1 MNLHTD
7 KTLIRI
13 VDPDGGYR
21 QKTVSLLRREGWKVF
36 DYPDGASFLKCDDL
50 QRPGM
55 IISAEYTPQLGGL
68 ELLSILKMREV
79 DLPVV
84 LISDSND
91 VAHAVCAMK
100 SGAADYLLKTTALDC
115 LVKTV
120 SEVID
125 VYIEKLSQDVEIAK
139 FKENLHTL
147 TAREREVLELI
158 SDGLISKEISE
169 LLGITLKTVEHYRAR
184 IHAKFG
190 IDMMSKIVY
199 HFIRVRRDFE

>member
-1 MNLHTD
+1 MNMHTD
-7 KTLIRI
+7 NSLIRI
-13 VDPDGGYR
+13 VDPDPEYR
-21 QKTVSLLRREGWKVF
+21 QKTVSLLQGEGWEVSA
-36 DYPDGASFLKCDDL
+36 YLHGASLLRCDDL

-55 IISAEYTPQLGGL
+55 IISAEYTPHLGGL
-68 ELLSILKMREV
+68 ELLSILKMREI
-79 DLPVV
+79 DFPVV
-84 LISDSND
+84 MISDRND
-91 VAHAVCAMK
+91 VALAVRAMK

-125 VYIEKLSQDVEIAK
+125 AYIEKLSQDVERAK

-169 LLGITLKTVEHYRAR
+169 LLGITLKTVEHHRAN
-184 IHAKFG
+184 IHSKFG
-190 IDMMSKIVY
+190 IDRMSKIVY